1 MGAGAVTLS
10 PRLLWTAFI
19 AIVCII
25 AALAVIGFVSD
36 PFGFKARKIER
47 LEREAAAAQSEAE
60 ARTLESEGQ
69 AEQITRI
76 ESAGRLTIDLNAIT
90 AEAVSNARNATDANE
105 PLEADRVG
113 RLRQLDD
120 RLCQSRPVVCQSTP
134 VDPAPAGD

>member
-1 MGAGAVTLS
+1 VTPS
-10 PRLLWTAFI
+10 PRLLWTAF
-19 AIVCII
+19 ATVVCII
-25 AALAVIGFVSD
+25 ALIAVVSFLSD

-47 LEREAAAAQSEAE
+47 LQREAETAQSDAY
-60 ARTLESEGQ
+60 ARTLESQGQ

-90 AEAVSNARNATDANE
+90 AEAVSNARTAADANE
-105 PLEADRVG
+105 PLEAGRVG

-120 RLCQSRPVVCQSTP
+120 RLCQSRPAVCQSPP

>member
-1 MGAGAVTLS
+1 MGASPVTPS

-47 LEREAAAAQSEAE
+47 LQREAETAQSDAY
-60 ARTLESEGQ
+60 ARTLESQGQ

-105 PLEADRVG
+105 PLSNDRAA
-113 RLRQLDD
+113 RLAAHD
-120 RLCQSRPVVCQSTP
+120 RSLCDLRRLPGCPAP

>member
-1 MGAGAVTLS
+1 MGAGAVTPS

-25 AALAVIGFVSD
+25 AALAVIGFVQD

-47 LEREAAAAQSEAE
+47 LEREAAAAQSEAD
-60 ARTLESEGQ
+60 ARTLEAQGQ

-105 PLEADRVG
+105 PLEAGRAA
-113 RLRQLDD
+113 RLRDLDR
-120 RLCQSRPVVCQSTP
+120 RLCDTRPGVCQSTP

>member
-1 MGAGAVTLS
+1 MTLS

-47 LEREAAAAQSEAE
+47 LEREAATAQSEAE

-105 PLEADRVG
+105 PLEAGRVG

-120 RLCQSRPVVCQSTP
+120 RLCQSRPAVCQSAP